1 MAESGI
7 SQVIQSEA
15 VVNEHTGRDAYTP
28 FGVTWLCDDFTVKPS
43 QVLCLGY
50 GTSVGT
56 AIFVFCQWARRAQ
69 LTTQR
74 NFQAMS
80 GSFLAT
86 LLLLRVSSLG
96 RFL

>member
-28 FGVTWLCDDFTVKPS
+28 FGVTWLCDDFTVKPR

-56 AIFVFCQWARRAQ
+56 AILSFVRGQEGHNS
-69 LTTQR
+69 QR
-74 NFQAMS
+74 NGTSKQ
-80 GSFLAT
+80 
-86 LLLLRVSSLG
+86 
-96 RFL
+96 